1 MSIVLYIYEHEM
13 HRSYLEA
20 FALGMTSVRISK
32 VVFVRI
38 QVISKNL
45 EFCVLKTNAET
56 NRRPVGPCVVCGE
69 APHPSLPL
77 PIR

>member
-1 MSIVLYIYEHEM
+1 VSIVLYIYEHEM

-56 NRRPVGPCVVCGE
+56 NRRPVGPWCSNVVR
-69 APHPSLPL
+69 A
-77 PIR
+77 

>member
-38 QVISKNL
+38 QVI
-45 EFCVLKTNAET
+45 
-56 NRRPVGPCVVCGE
+56 
-69 APHPSLPL
+69 
-77 PIR
+77 